1 MSKKKSKKE
10 DIKMDDVNTTEVVDN
25 PAEEGKK
32 ASENNEKEPV
42 EVTDEDKIAALEK
55 QLADQKDKNLR
66 LFADF
71 ENLRRRTAKEKIEMF
86 STANKELMSALLPVL
101 DDFGRAMKNLKELDA
116 KKEVLE
122 GVELIHS
129 KFEKTLEGKG
139 LKAMEDTT
147 GKEFDVDVMEAITR
161 IPAPSP
167 EMGGKVIDEIER
179 GYKLGDK
186 ILRYS
191 KVVVGEKAE

>member
-1 MSKKKSKKE
+1 MSKKKNKTE
-10 DIKMDDVNTTEVVDN
+10 DIKVENVNTAEGVDVTT
-25 PAEEGKK
+25 
-32 ASENNEKEPV
+32 ENNEDTNQHGTSE
-42 EVTDEDKIAALEK
+42 ETEQTEEDRIAQLEK

-71 ENLRRRTAKEKIEMF
+71 ENLRKRTAKERIELN
-86 STANKELMSALLPVL
+86 STANQELMSALLPVV
-101 DDFGRAMKNLKELDA
+101 DDFGRAMKNLKTLDA

-122 GVELIHS
+122 GVELIQS
-129 KFEKTLEGKG
+129 KFEKILESKG
-139 LKAMEDTT
+139 LKAMDDTT
-147 GKEFDVDVMEAITR
+147 GKEFDVDVMEAITK

-167 EMGGKVIDEIER
+167 DMGGKVIDEIER

-191 KVVVGEKAE
+191 KVVVGEKA

>member
-1 MSKKKSKKE
+1 MSKKKNKTE
-10 DIKMDDVNTTEVVDN
+10 DIKVENVNTAEGVDVTT
-25 PAEEGKK
+25 
-32 ASENNEKEPV
+32 ENNEDTNQHGTSE
-42 EVTDEDKIAALEK
+42 ETEQTEEDRIAQLEK

-71 ENLRRRTAKEKIEMF
+71 ENLRKRTAKERIELY
-86 STANKELMSALLPVL
+86 STANQELMSALLPVV
-101 DDFGRAMKNLKELDA
+101 DDFGRAMKNLKTLDA

-122 GVELIHS
+122 GVELIQS
-129 KFEKTLEGKG
+129 KFEKILEPKG
-139 LKAMEDTT
+139 LKAMDDTT
-147 GKEFDVDVMEAITR
+147 GKEFDVDVMEAITK

-167 EMGGKVIDEIER
+167 DMGGKVIDEIER

-191 KVVVGEKAE
+191 KVVVGEKA

>member
-1 MSKKKSKKE
+1 MSKKKNKTE
-10 DIKMDDVNTTEVVDN
+10 DIKVENVNTAEGVDVTT
-25 PAEEGKK
+25 
-32 ASENNEKEPV
+32 ENNEDTNQHGTSE
-42 EVTDEDKIAALEK
+42 ETEQTEEDRIAQLEK

-71 ENLRRRTAKEKIEMF
+71 ENLRKRTAKERIELY
-86 STANKELMSALLPVL
+86 STANQELMSALLPVV
-101 DDFGRAMKNLKELDA
+101 DDFGRAMKNLKTLDA

-122 GVELIHS
+122 GVELIQS
-129 KFEKTLEGKG
+129 KFEKILESKG
-139 LKAMEDTT
+139 LKAMDDTT
-147 GKEFDVDVMEAITR
+147 GKEFDVDVMEAITK

-167 EMGGKVIDEIER
+167 DMGGKMIDEIER

-191 KVVVGEKAE
+191 KVVVGEKA

>member
-1 MSKKKSKKE
+1 MSKKKNKTE
-10 DIKMDDVNTTEVVDN
+10 DIKVENVNTAEGVDITT
-25 PAEEGKK
+25 
-32 ASENNEKEPV
+32 ENNEDTNQHGTSE
-42 EVTDEDKIAALEK
+42 ETEQTEEDRIAQLEK

-71 ENLRRRTAKEKIEMF
+71 ENLRKRTAKERIELY
-86 STANKELMSALLPVL
+86 STANQELMSALLPVV
-101 DDFGRAMKNLKELDA
+101 DDFGRAMKNLKTLDA

-122 GVELIHS
+122 GVELIQS
-129 KFEKTLEGKG
+129 KFEKILESKG
-139 LKAMEDTT
+139 LKAMDDTT
-147 GKEFDVDVMEAITR
+147 GKEFDVDVMEAITK

-167 EMGGKVIDEIER
+167 DMGGKVIDEIER

-191 KVVVGEKAE
+191 KVVVGEKA